1 MHTIESVGSLFQ
13 PLEDVLHQ
21 HFIPALTGR
30 DPCSEVERELLTLPC
45 RLGGL
50 NIPNPTT
57 ICEFQFS
64 ASKKLS
70 GPLASLILRQSDEFS
85 IPSLHSIKSEIRRA
99 RQLLLTANFD
109 DVKSRLD
116 STLQR
121 TMDLLRAKCSSNW
134 LTALPIEEQGFH
146 LNKQEF
152 RDVCH
157 DVAVEPPL
165 QPLSGESITPNSA
178 IRGDDA
184 RADIHARGFWGRR
197 QSAFFDIRVF
207 HPNAPSYRHTQIAS
221 LFRKHELEKRED
233 METVSVLSSLLLLH
247 HWFFLL
253 LGVLAGRPP
262 FSTVA

>member
-1 MHTIESVGSLFQ
+1 MPYVFVMHGWQLSNVPDHCVCGSSFNV
-13 PLEDVLHQ
+13 DHAM
-21 HFIPALTGR
+21 I
-30 DPCSEVERELLTLPC
+30 C
-45 RLGGL
+45 RHGGL
-50 NIPNPTT
+50 TFVRHN
-57 ICEFQFS
+57 E
-64 ASKKLS
+64 
-70 GPLASLILRQSDEFS
+70 LRD
-85 IPSLHSIKSEIRRA
+85 
-99 RQLLLTANFD
+99 LTA
-109 DVKSRLD
+109 
-116 STLQR
+116 TW
-121 TMDLLRAKCSSNW
+121 LR
-134 LTALPIEEQGFH
+134 E
-146 LNKQEF
+146 
-152 RDVCH
+152 VCH

-221 LFRKHELEKRED
+221 LFRKHELEKKED
-233 METVSVLSSLLLLH
+233 MEIVSVLSSLLLLH